1 MSLIG
6 TLIVRVEPNAK
17 AFVRGRLTSMAG
29 AEIVSEADSGF
40 AVLLEGETP
49 RTQAR
54 CHKEIARW
62 RGVREA
68 LVIFQGRG
76 D

>member
-6 TLIVRVEPNAK
+6 TLIVRVEPGAK
-17 AFVRGRLTSMAG
+17 GLVRGRLTSMAG
-29 AEIVSEADSGF
+29 AEIVSEADAGF

-49 RTQAR
+49 RQQAK
-54 CHKEIARW
+54 CHEEIARW